1 MPINNQSL
9 GKDLSFTIVTA
20 SGNLPV
26 SVSATSYS
34 TKPMTKE
41 LKSEPIGTPTI
52 YAYIPDGWQ
61 LTIKLDRRN
70 PTVDRYFAQR
80 EADYWAGVNLV
91 PGTILEPIQE
101 ADGSVRQYQYTGVV
115 LKYDDAGDWKSDS
128 FVSVS
133 LTGMASRRIQLA

>member
-9 GKDLSFTIVTA
+9 GKDLSFTITTA
-20 SGNLPV
+20 NGNLAV

-34 TKPMTKE
+34 TKEITKE
-41 LKSEPIGTPTI
+41 LKSEPMGSPPIH
-52 YAYIPDGWQ
+52 AYLPNGWQ
-61 LTIKLDRRN
+61 ITIKLDRRD

-91 PGTILEPIQE
+91 PGTILENIRE
-101 ADGSVRQYQYTGVV
+101 ADGSVSQYQYTGVV

-128 FVSVS
+128 FVSIT
-133 LTGMASRRIQLA
+133 LTGMASRRLQLA